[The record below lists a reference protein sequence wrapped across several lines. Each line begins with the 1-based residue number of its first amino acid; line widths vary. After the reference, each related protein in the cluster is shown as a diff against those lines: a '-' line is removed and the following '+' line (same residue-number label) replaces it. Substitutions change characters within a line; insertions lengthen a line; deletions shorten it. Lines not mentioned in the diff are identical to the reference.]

1 MSKVSLQERYN
12 KFSKA
17 AKYNLN
23 SEELFCVC
31 RRVDDGELM
40 VACDGCDEWFHFSCM
55 KLDPKYKDL
64 VSNFYCIFCDE
75 LLHKGSTLWKKKCR
89 LAGCYKPVRIDAD
102 SQKASKYCSDEHG
115 VEFMRNELLKRFS
128 GSSKECRLREPE
140 IASVVCGV
148 ADLDEFRVLGDSM
161 PVYEGMDVDMPEELA
176 QRVAQLDAELAE
188 LRRAEALYTSK
199 EKYLLKLRDK
209 IRLVNEVL
217 AETEP
222 EPAKKG
228 KKPKIDVCGYDAT
241 LVLDDE
247 QWRAYEASEECQKTL
262 RLACWADLDATP
274 EQAREAYHAQQRFA
288 GLCMAD
294 RKKCVRHLTWYSIQ
308 YDTVMLRLNEVLYRV
323 AQLERAKERV
333 AQEWRSQLLER

>member
-89 LAGCYKPVRIDAD
+89 LDGCYKPVRVDAD

-115 VEFMRNELLKRFS
+115 VEFMRTELLKRFS
-128 GSSKECRLREPE
+128 ESSKECRLRVPE

-161 PVYEGMDVDMPEELA
+161 PAYEGMDVDMPEELA
-176 QRVAQLDAELAE
+176 QLPAEAAGEDSPGERGAGRDGARAGEKRQKAQDRRVR
-188 LRRAEALYTSK
+188 LRR
-199 EKYLLKLRDK
+199 
-209 IRLVNEVL
+209 
-217 AETEP
+217 
-222 EPAKKG
+222 
-228 KKPKIDVCGYDAT
+228 DA
-241 LVLDDE
+241 
-247 QWRAYEASEECQKTL
+247 
-262 RLACWADLDATP
+262 
-274 EQAREAYHAQQRFA
+274 
-288 GLCMAD
+288 GAD
-294 RKKCVRHLTWYSIQ
+294 RRAVARVRGERGVPKNAAAGVLGRSGCDAGTGAGGVPRAAAVCRAVHGGPQEVCAAPDVVQHPVRHGDVEI
-308 YDTVMLRLNEVLYRV
+308 
-323 AQLERAKERV
+323 ERGAI
-333 AQEWRSQLLER
+333 

>member
-64 VSNFYCIFCDE
+64 
-75 LLHKGSTLWKKKCR
+75 KT
-89 LAGCYKPVRIDAD
+89 
-102 SQKASKYCSDEHG
+102 SKYCSDEHG
-115 VEFMRNELLKRFS
+115 VEFMRTELLKRFS

-161 PVYEGMDVDMPEELA
+161 PVYDGMDVDMPEELA
-176 QRVAQLDAELAE
+176 RRVAQLDAELAE
-188 LRRAEALYTSK
+188 LRRAEALYASK

-217 AETEP
+217 AGTEP

-228 KKPKIDVCGYDAT
+228 KKHKVDVCGYDAT

-247 QWRAYEASEECQKTL
+247 QWRAFAASEECQKTL
-262 RLACWADLDATP
+262 RLAGWADLGATP
-274 EQAREAYHAQQRFA
+274 QQALEAHRAQQPFA

-294 RKKCVRHLTWYSIQ
+294 RRKCVRHLTWYSIQ
-308 YDTVMLRLNEVLYRV
+308 YDAVMLRLNEVLYRV
-323 AQLERAKERV
+323 AQLEREKSGV
-333 AQEWRSQLLER
+333 AQQWRSQLLDS